1 MLSGL
6 DGFAHHLGRGVLAS
20 VAGTAAMTVSSTLE
34 MRVRGRPP
42 SDAPGR
48 AAAQILRVRVE
59 DDPATGR
66 LARLGHVMTGVGLGA
81 ARGLVGF
88 AGLREPVASAVFLG
102 VSLAYAALE
111 RAS

>member
-6 DGFAHHLGRGVLAS
+6 DRFAHHLGRGLVAS

-48 AAAQILRVRVE
+48 AAARMLRVRVA

-66 LARLGHVMTGVGLGA
+66 LASVGHHVVFALATGA
-81 ARGLVGF
+81 
-88 AGLREPVASAVFLG
+88 
-102 VSLAYAALE
+102 AYAALE
-111 RAS
+111 HAG